1 MSLIKKLIQR
11 LLDSRTTPEEAGHS
25 AMPSYDDNAVI
36 EITPIKTTTDG
47 WEKAASFVATSDGYV
62 LVQGTARNDN
72 VCQLSVDNSK
82 NIKTVMEILRA
93 NSTTYFVTPATKGST
108 VQVFGHYMTNI
119 TIKLTKAIGGGYNIL
134 LWRALS
140 CLKPSFNFLL
150 RSFSRVNGKQSK
162 LGIFQKSETKLH
174 SRQRQGKT
182 LFTRLQRTDTFK
194 SSCETARR
202 VKNSPS
208 LCTQEEMKTAVQ
220 GRNSK
225 ILMDGFLYIYPFSRV
240 KLSRFSA
247 QELSQTLSL
256 RSIRT
261 TNPQT
266 GGALC

>member
-1 MSLIKKLIQR
+1 MSLIKSLIQR

-25 AMPSYDDNAVI
+25 AMPSPNEVSL
-36 EITPIKTTTDG
+36 TPSVTTKEVWGDVCTG
-47 WEKAASFVATSDGYV
+47 TASSDGYIRMSFSATSPEAI
-62 LVQGTARNDN
+62 GSARSFGAVVFSTPQLKGDIVSV
-72 VCQLSVDNSK
+72 VCPVAKGKAYAMSVRN
-82 NIKTVMEILRA
+82 A
-93 NSTTYFVTPATKGST
+93 N
-108 VQVFGHYMTNI
+108 NI
-119 TIKLTKAIGGGYNIL
+119 TCAFVKLIGAIGGGYNHIV
-134 LWRALS
+134 WRALS
-140 CLKPSFNFLL
+140 CLRPSFNYLS

-162 LGIFQKSETKLH
+162 LGIFQKSETRLH
-174 SRQRQGKT
+174 SHQRQGKT

-208 LCTQEEMKTAVQ
+208 LCTQEETKTAVQ

-261 TNPQT
+261 TNLQT

>member
-1 MSLIKKLIQR
+1 MLKQLIQR
-11 LLDSRTTPEEAGHS
+11 LLDSRTTPSEAAHS
-25 AMPSYDDNAVI
+25 AMPKP
-36 EITPIKTTTDG
+36 ETPTIVSDPVTD
-47 WEKAASFVATSDGYV
+47 KAWHSLIAPFDGYFSCKGIAKHMLIENSAAQWSGV
-62 LVQGTARNDN
+62 TGLTSGGYMGFTLPMSKGSKVRY
-72 VCQLSVDNSK
+72 QLDH
-82 NIKTVMEILRA
+82 
-93 NSTTYFVTPATKGST
+93 NSTGVM
-108 VQVFGHYMTNI
+108 MTFSK
-119 TIKLTKAIGGGYNIL
+119 TIRGGYNIL
-134 LWRALS
+134 VRRALP
-140 CLKPSFNFLL
+140 CLRPSFNFLL

>member
-1 MSLIKKLIQR
+1 MSLKSLIQR
-11 LLDSRTTPEEAGHS
+11 LLDSRTTPAQAEHS
-25 AMPSYDDNAVI
+25 AMPSSTPTTI
-36 EITPIKTTTDG
+36 SSPTSITSWGTITTFTAPD
-47 WEKAASFVATSDGYV
+47 DGYV
-62 LVQGTARNDN
+62 TFHGRSMAGAAAQIASLPLENNPTVITATQDNYQGMSCNLP
-72 VCQLSVDNSK
+72 VVK
-82 NIKTVMEILRA
+82 GKTVEV
-93 NSTTYFVTPATKGST
+93 YGS
-108 VQVFGHYMTNI
+108 NI
-119 TIKLTKAIGGGYNIL
+119 ESIVVSFNRLIGGYNSFVR
-134 LWRALS
+134 RAVL

-162 LGIFQKSETKLH
+162 LGIFQKSETRLH
-174 SRQRQGKT
+174 SHQRQGKT

-202 VKNSPS
+202 AKNSPS

>member
-1 MSLIKKLIQR
+1 MLIKKLIQR
-11 LLDSRTTPEEAGHS
+11 LLDSRTTPSEAGHN
-25 AMPSYDDNAVI
+25 AMPSSSY
-36 EITPIKTTTDG
+36 ITPTATAVQAWGQMAQGVAPFDG
-47 WEKAASFVATSDGYV
+47 FVRASARASNTSSNIRVTNDTATVFVQSE
-62 LVQGTARNDN
+62 GTATGQTQGVFVPVAKGDSWSVYGTNRDN
-72 VCQLSVDNSK
+72 PVVR
-82 NIKTVMEILRA
+82 V
-93 NSTTYFVTPATKGST
+93 V
-108 VQVFGHYMTNI
+108 
-119 TIKLTKAIGGGYNIL
+119 KAIGGGGYNIL

-162 LGIFQKSETKLH
+162 LGIFQKSETRLH
-174 SRQRQGKT
+174 SHQRQGKT

-208 LCTQEEMKTAVQ
+208 LCTQKETKTAVQ

-225 ILMDGFLYIYPFSRV
+225 ILMDGFLYIYPFSRA